1 MVGSVVQCHTVGAVE
16 PANLAQ
22 EFAMVWIYHHDP
34 ILSRNEE
41 AIRGGVEH
49 DVIPSAIAT
58 ELDLSRNM
66 VLMGVA
72 GLGRECLDPSSKTKT
87 RRE

>member
-1 MVGSVVQCHTVGAVE
+1 MVGSVVQRHTVGTVE

-22 EFAMVWIYHHDP
+22 QLAMIWIYHHDP
-34 ILSRNEE
+34 ILPCNEQ
-41 AIRGGVEH
+41 AVRGGIEH

-66 VLMGVA
+66 VLMGA
-72 GLGRECLDPSSKTKT
+72 GLGRERVDRGSETKT